1 MAYGGTVKSQLP
13 PKVPRPP
20 SLSQNDFTVRA
31 NTSAK
36 ASPGPDSPVSSGTL
50 PGEWHWPSLTTAG
63 MILRANDFTMV
74 NINLSCISDLQKKM
88 RTLQTSLSSSSS

>member
-20 SLSQNDFTVRA
+20 SLSQNDFTVKA
-31 NTSAK
+31 SSSAK
-36 ASPGPDSPVSSGTL
+36 GGLEDPSSTAAGTL

-63 MILRANDFTMV
+63 TFGKGSKDAQWLIMTSAA
-74 NINLSCISDLQKKM
+74 
-88 RTLQTSLSSSSS
+88 TLTCRRR